1 MLIKHIKVIDH
12 IKIHLTQLK
21 KLLILDLQVQT
32 LREVTGYGGELM
44 VLLMEVMDFM
54 NYYLVRMEKQY
65 SIFYIK
71 VIDGG

>member
-12 IKIHLTQLK
+12 IKIHQTQLK
-21 KLLILDLQVQT
+21 KLLIQVLQAQT
-32 LREVTGYGGELM
+32 LREVTGCGGELM

-65 SIFYIK
+65 GILYIK